1 MSNER
6 QAILQERLKLNSN
19 RRLNRTVT
27 RSLAPYH
34 PCHEINEVRAEA
46 AVIDKNNFSP
56 LKSVSRFCS
65 RPLLSL
71 GASSSLSTFNINIPS
86 AFASSLALFS
96 LFSCVSHFSVL
107 SVSSERTQVSLV
119 CKMMIPLLLLISL
132 VAR

>member
-19 RRLNRTVT
+19 RRLNRTVA

-34 PCHEINEVRAEA
+34 PGHEINEVRAEA

-56 LKSVSRFCS
+56 LKKASVD
-65 RPLLSL
+65 
-71 GASSSLSTFNINIPS
+71 
-86 AFASSLALFS
+86 FALALFFHLAPARLFQPSISIFRAHSPAHS
-96 LFSCVSHFSVL
+96 LLFPFFSCVSHFSVL

-119 CKMMIPLLLLISL
+119 CKMMIPLLITY
-132 VAR
+132 